1 MSIRRSTIT
10 TVSVVF
16 MIGMFAAS
24 SFAAEAPMAPSKQ
37 AAALDGQIDWSRG
50 RLIAVQDEGR
60 YKTLDSFAR
69 ESMSAMFGKEHL
81 PGLSPMAS
89 LFEWTF
95 NRDAYIDAPVVR
107 IKDKGV
113 RMHLSAH
120 MSEASR
126 QRIQETGMMTLRE
139 LDDPMVQRLI
149 TELEPSAPMVSAMRR
164 VRNAEAV
171 AKFLDRMTRI
181 VPAPDETVD
190 APWYTIGEL
199 QANLPPE
206 ILARGGMFSQMQ
218 AGMNFAIPGV
228 SEQQAVQV
236 MSQWA
241 GLWKGWREADA
252 AKVQASLDG
261 LADVL
266 PTLAAD
272 GVYPAAAQRSA
283 EASYYAWGKF
293 TWGYWIYLLG
303 LLLAVPALVTNWRKP
318 WVASLTL
325 LMIALGVHA
334 VGIGLRW
341 FILGR
346 IPVANMFEA
355 IVGSAWIGIVIALL
369 LEFRYKTRFALIGAH
384 ATGFLALVLAGY
396 VVPGGGTLTTIMGI
410 LDDVMLRIHTVLI
423 IASYAM
429 IFLAAVIAV
438 IYLFGYYFHRGAA
451 RSAEFGA
458 ICAVAGVVLWVVT
471 GYVFA
476 PALDASGE
484 WVKNPTATRAFLFA
498 AAGAVLMLALVARPG
513 ASPRAIA
520 SLTSLFLLCLT
531 LAIGSHGFAQGIA
544 WIMLAGGLLWTAG
557 NLIGLVMR
565 DQPIMGDSVPALA
578 GAGRGAGA
586 RKEDDIWNLRKPIL
600 AGALPGDRTAIA
612 ATLARSGGGAGA
624 SGNGKASTGL
634 PLWLQHADWSH
645 LIILNMVFVILFV
658 GTILGAVWADYS
670 WGRPWG
676 WDPKEVFALNT
687 WIIYAILIHMRFVT
701 KDKGLWTA
709 WLSIAGC
716 LMMVFNWCFVNFYI
730 VGLHSYA

>member
-1 MSIRRSTIT
+1 MNIVRSTIIF
-10 TVSVVF
+10 VSTAFVF
-16 MIGMFAAS
+16 GSLAARGI
-24 SFAAEAPMAPSKQ
+24 AADTPMTPSLQ
-37 AAALDGQIDWSRG
+37 AAAIDGQIDWSRG

-69 ESMSAMFGKEHL
+69 EAMSAMHGREHL

-89 LFEWTF
+89 LFEWIF

-107 IKDKGV
+107 LKDKGV
-113 RMHLSAH
+113 RIHLSAH
-120 MSEASR
+120 MSEAAR
-126 QRIQETGMMTLRE
+126 QRIQQTGMMTLRE
-139 LDDPMVQRLI
+139 LEDPMVQRLI
-149 TELEPSAPMVSAMRR
+149 GELEPSAPMVTAMRR

-171 AKFLDRMTRI
+171 ARFLDRMLRI
-181 VPAPDETVD
+181 VPSPDESAD
-190 APWYTIGEL
+190 APWYTMGEL

-206 ILARGGMFSQMQ
+206 LLAKGGMFSQLHAGLGFAVPGISQEQ
-218 AGMNFAIPGV
+218 ALR
-228 SEQQAVQV
+228 V
-236 MSQWA
+236 MSPWA
-241 GLWKGWREADA
+241 GLWRGWREGDA
-252 AKVQASLDG
+252 SKVQSSINA
-261 LADVL
+261 LAETL

-272 GVYPAAAQRSA
+272 GVYPASAQRAA
-283 EASYYAWGKF
+283 EAAYYAWGKF
-293 TWGYWIYLLG
+293 TWGYWLYLLG
-303 LLLAVPALVTNWRKP
+303 LLLAVPALVTRWRAP
-318 WVASLTL
+318 WVAAMTL
-325 LMIALGVHA
+325 LVIALSVHA

-369 LEFRYKTRFALIGAH
+369 LEFRYRTRFSLIGAH

-423 IASYAM
+423 IASYAL

-438 IYLFGYYFHRGAA
+438 IYLFGYYFHRNAA
-451 RSAEFGA
+451 RSAEFGG
-458 ICAVAGVVLWVVT
+458 IVAVVGLALWLVI
-471 GYVFA
+471 GLVFA
-476 PALDASGE
+476 SALDATGE
-484 WVKNPTATRAFLFA
+484 WVKNPKATRAFLFA
-498 AAGAVLMLALVARPG
+498 AAGCVLMLSLVARPG

-520 SLTSLFLLCLT
+520 LLVSMFVMSLT

-544 WIMLAGGLLWTAG
+544 VIMLVGGILWACG
-557 NLIGLVMR
+557 NLLGIVLRGQSAIGG
-565 DQPIMGDSVPALA
+565 PVPALA
-578 GAGRGAGA
+578 GAGAEFGATHDTDAIWNA
-586 RKEDDIWNLRKPIL
+586 RKPLL
-600 AGALPGDRTAIA
+600 AGAMPGDRIEQA
-612 ATLARSGGGAGA
+612 ATMTRGRSGGAGA
-624 SGNGKASTGL
+624 VGSSSGL
-634 PLWLQHADWSH
+634 PRWLQHADWSH
-645 LIILNMVFVILFV
+645 LIILNMVFVMLFV

-670 WGRPWG
+670 WGRLWG

-701 KDKGLWTA
+701 KNKGLWTA